1 MEGGSIRKGDLAT
14 LDRERAT
21 IQATHAEGNSGIA
34 GAIGT
39 SAEPGMDINLHST
52 ENISI
57 SSGRGIRDVKAYK
70 QSKKNKHDSIVH
82 MTINAQSLRNKKDE
96 LIMIADHHKPLIIGV
111 TETWAKKT

>member
-1 MEGGSIRKGDLAT
+1 MEGGSIRKGELIT

-52 ENISI
+52 ENIAN
-57 SSGRGIRDVKAYK
+57 SSGRGIRDVIAYK

-96 LIMIADHHKPLIIGV
+96 LIIIADHHKPLIIGV
-111 TETWAKKT
+111 TET